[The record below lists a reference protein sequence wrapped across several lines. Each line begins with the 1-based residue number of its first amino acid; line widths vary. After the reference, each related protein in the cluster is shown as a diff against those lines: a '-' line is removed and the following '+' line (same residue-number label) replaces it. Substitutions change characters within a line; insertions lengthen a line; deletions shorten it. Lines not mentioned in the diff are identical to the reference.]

1 MIIYKQGSGL
11 YQTLF
16 RVHGSALYKGIVP
29 ALLSTLFL
37 LILEFASDEP
47 NHDIDTRWFSHP
59 YPIAAMVAFF
69 TFLLTFKCSFSYNR
83 YWEACTSIH
92 QMQSKWLD
100 AGIELAAWHLQSKR
114 YESIKPPTFGAHP
127 NLNAVV
133 RKRKLVDNHMTPQ
146 KLKHI
151 LDTTADADD
160 VVEQSFNNT
169 GKYQKRRSLWHR
181 MSRGK
186 QKSRKTSIEGSTCN
200 AGEAK
205 SINSRYSVKSFDKP
219 QSTNVNSINNQTE
232 RERTPFQRKRGE
244 SCITAVT
251 NLDGGMESHESPSL
265 FLQEASHLI
274 SLLSAVAFTTLRVD
288 LLKAPAPLN
297 EYKVGSP
304 WPSADPDADE
314 HTDQYYE
321 SSSLVKNINYIL
333 GNERT
338 DAQRTVSLFYI
349 VFYKGM
355 VEITT

>member
-186 QKSRKTSIEGSTCN
+186 QKSRKKSIEGSTCN

-338 DAQRTVSLFYI
+338 DAQRTVSLVYF